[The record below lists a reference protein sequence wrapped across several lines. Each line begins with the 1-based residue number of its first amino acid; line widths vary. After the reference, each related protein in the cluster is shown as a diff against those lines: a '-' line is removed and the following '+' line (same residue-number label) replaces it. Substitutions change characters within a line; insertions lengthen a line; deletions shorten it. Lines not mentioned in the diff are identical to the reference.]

1 MPSELSDT
9 DFAHWTMKSPEKFKD
24 LTLVTIE
31 HGTFQVR
38 TFLDGLFSLEGSLL

>member
-1 MPSELSDT
+1 MSSEFGDA

-24 LTLVTIE
+24 LTLGTIE

-38 TFLDGLFSLEGSLL
+38 TLLDGLFGLEGSLL